1 MPDSTSAPLLNPLS
15 GRPEP
20 DPASLAERSA
30 ASQLSGSDRST
41 LPVPAAPPTPD
52 LKRLAE
58 TARDYAAARSSANT
72 ARAYAS
78 DWKLFERWC
87 RRQGFDSREP
97 DPQVVGLYLAASASG
112 DGMPKAAASSIER
125 RLAALTTTFRSAGTP
140 LPRQDRHISDVMAG
154 IRRLHGRL
162 PAKKAALYAED
173 IFAMIATLPQNL
185 RGCRDRAILLIGF
198 AGALRRSE
206 VTGLDCGPSQ
216 TEDGGGWIEILE
228 AGALLTIR
236 GKTGWRLVEIGR
248 GSSDATC
255 PVAALETWL
264 RLARIARGPV
274 FRRVRQA
281 NSDVGPD
288 RLVDAQVAR
297 LVKTSAMK
305 AGVRSDL
312 PEAQRKAL
320 FAGHS
325 LRSGFASSAAID
337 EAHIQKQLGHAS
349 AEMTRSYRQTRERFK
364 VNLTKA
370 AGL

>member
-1 MPDSTSAPLLNPLS
+1 MSE
-15 GRPEP
+15 PE
-20 DPASLAERSA
+20 
-30 ASQLSGSDRST
+30 T
-41 LPVPAAPPTPD
+41 LPTVSATP
-52 LKRLAE
+52 LPSPSLTRLAE

-72 ARAYAS
+72 QKAYAS
-78 DWKLFERWC
+78 DWAQFFRWC
-87 RRQGFDSREP
+87 RRKGIDVAEP
-97 DPQVVGLYLAASASG
+97 NPQVVGLYLAASASG
-112 DGMPKAAASSIER
+112 DGMVKAAVSTIER
-125 RLAALTTTFRSAGTP
+125 RLAAITTTYRSAGTP
-140 LPRQDRHISDVMAG
+140 LPRQDRHIIDVMAG
-154 IRRLHGRL
+154 IRRTHGR
-162 PAKKAALYAED
+162 PPRKKEALYPAD
-173 IFAMIATLPQNL
+173 ILAMIATLPNNL
-185 RGCRDRAILLIGF
+185 RGIRDRAILLLGF

-206 VTGLDCGPSQ
+206 ITGLDCRPEQ
-216 TEDGGGWIEILE
+216 TQDSGGWLEILE
-228 AGALLTIR
+228 QGVLLTIR
-236 GKTGWRLVEIGR
+236 GKTGWRTVEIGR
-248 GSSDATC
+248 GSSERTC

-281 NSDVGPD
+281 NSDVGSE

-320 FAGHS
+320 FSGHS

-337 EAHIQKQLGHAS
+337 EAYIQKQLGHAS
-349 AEMTRSYRQTRERFK
+349 AEMTRGYRQNRERFK